1 MSGFIRSFF
10 LSLSVIVLVFV
21 LVFGFELTNR
31 NIENSG
37 FSSGEVF
44 DFSLSESAFS
54 GEILGRKFSFDIIP
68 APVIM
73 KYIRPATFF
82 LPPFIR
88 AFFLLSEKYFS
99 AGG

>member
-1 MSGFIRSFF
+1 MSGFIRGFC
-10 LSLSVIVLVFV
+10 LSLSVILLVFV
-21 LVFGFELTNR
+21 LVFGFELINR
-31 NIENSG
+31 NIGNSG

-54 GEILGRKFSFDIIP
+54 GEILGRKFSFDVIP